1 MRTSREGARRRG
13 QRARREARLTR
24 GGEARLMAG
33 HVLVRGG
40 RSRGRPRKLRHAD
53 RKPLIVPSSL
63 SVTHPGILVRC
74 TVYGFLRGD
83 YENFND
89 SKEV

>member
-1 MRTSREGARRRG
+1 M
-13 QRARREARLTR
+13 
-24 GGEARLMAG
+24 MPG

-63 SVTHPGILVRC
+63 SVMHPGILVC
-74 TVYGFLRGD
+74 GMVYGFLRGD
-83 YENFND
+83 YEECNDFN
-89 SKEV
+89 EV